1 MFDEFLMRIR
11 DFEAQIVAL
20 HTHLQTMG
28 SNVPKEAEPVAEA
41 WIPAY
46 LDGVSGDFTAEM
58 LGSKA
63 KTELASVRER
73 GLLGHI
79 AASVPWVQFLRNFRQ
94 LTAFEQAELIL
105 HAGLDPSVASRA
117 RKGECVKR

>member
-1 MFDEFLMRIR
+1 MFDEFLMCICN
-11 DFEAQIVAL
+11 FEARIVAL

-28 SNVPKEAEPVAEA
+28 SNFPQEEEPVAEA

-58 LGSKA
+58 PGSKA
-63 KTELASVRER
+63 KTELASVRGR

-79 AASVPWVQFLRNFRQ
+79 AASVP
-94 LTAFEQAELIL
+94 
-105 HAGLDPSVASRA
+105 
-117 RKGECVKR
+117 